1 MFPQKRQISV
11 EPDAK
16 TYPLVE
22 QIDPPSA
29 GPAMALVALNH
40 TPVERKIY
48 AAMLRALET
57 SNTDPN
63 ADASATAPVFTVRRV
78 MELADIPNLST
89 VRRGLEG
96 LVAKSSAERVGKLNG
111 GAKHEEENAGE
122 VNGGDGRE
130 RQSNGNGSG
139 KREQCAGYR
148 VRLPE
153 DVIARRDEIGTNTFN
168 RGISGTDR
176 SFERVIQRIVATRNL
191 SRREAQVALCCV
203 EGLTNAEIGSR
214 LMVKEQTVKFH
225 LRHVFLKF
233 GVKRRAELI
242 SRLLL

>member
-11 EPDAK
+11 EADPK

-22 QIDPPSA
+22 QIDSPSA

-40 TPVERKIY
+40 TPLERRLY
-48 AAMLRALET
+48 AAMLLALEVSET
-57 SNTDPN
+57 EPNSN
-63 ADASATAPVFTVRRV
+63 SATGSIVFTVRRV
-78 MELADIPNLST
+78 MELAEITNLST

-96 LVAKSSAERVGKLNG
+96 LVAKSSAERVAKVNGVENHNG
-111 GAKHEEENAGE
+111 GGIDAH
-122 VNGGDGRE
+122 NGH
-130 RQSNGNGSG
+130 SNGNDGR
-139 KREQCAGYR
+139 REQCAGYR

-153 DVIARRDEIGTNTFN
+153 EVIARRDESGTNTFT
-168 RGISGTDR
+168 RGTSGNDR
-176 SFERVIQRIVATRNL
+176 SFERVIQRIVATKNL

-214 LMVKEQTVKFH
+214 LLVKEQTVKFH